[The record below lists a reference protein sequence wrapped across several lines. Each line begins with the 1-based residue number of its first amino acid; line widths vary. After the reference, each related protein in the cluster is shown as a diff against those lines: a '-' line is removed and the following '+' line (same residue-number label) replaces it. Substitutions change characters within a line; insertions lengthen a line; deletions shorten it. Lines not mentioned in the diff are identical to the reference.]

1 MLGNV
6 RTVRVSRRIIAASR
20 RRGTTLIELLVVI
33 GIIGVLISML
43 IPSLQRSMRLA
54 ASTVCMHN
62 LKVIGDGLFMYRVEN
77 DGWVPT
83 SLAEPPEESVTAS
96 AHREAWFQRLFPTYL
111 SEPKA
116 MTCPRDPYRFRLL
129 EAPGGLANPRAGDLA
144 SYGLNSFI
152 LNAAGGKLADLDRH
166 RPARPLD
173 TILVADLGPDS
184 MRNVRGGFA
193 ANGPR
198 RKESLL
204 GWADGYNPVS
214 IHMAA
219 PWVTRRHSHG
229 INVLTLAGGVRHAQ
243 TEDVMRNLV
252 RTYYPDCWAGG
263 CSLCNNMEAG
273 KPLILHYSFA
283 RDRLYWW
290 TGRILLD

>member
-1 MLGNV
+1 MVGNA
-6 RTVRVSRRIIAASR
+6 RTSRVPRRTIAGLR
-20 RRGTTLIELLVVI
+20 QRGTTLIELLVVF

-62 LKVIGDGLFMYRVEN
+62 LKVIGDGLFMYRMDN

-83 SLAEPPEESVTAS
+83 SLAEPQKVSVTAS
-96 AHREAWFQRLFPTYL
+96 AHREAWFVRLFPTYL
-111 SEPKA
+111 SEDKV
-116 MTCPRDPYRFRLL
+116 MTCPRDPFRFRLL
-129 EAPGGLANPRAGDLA
+129 EAGGVKNPRAGDLA

-152 LNAAGGKLADLDRH
+152 LNAASGKLADLDRH
-166 RPARPLD
+166 RPVRPLD

-184 MRNVRGGFA
+184 LLDVQGGIA
-193 ANGPR
+193 RNGPR
-198 RKESLL
+198 RKEGLL
-204 GWADGYNPVS
+204 SWDDGYNPVS
-214 IHMAA
+214 THMAA

-243 TEDVMRNLV
+243 TDDVMRNPV
-252 RTYYPDCWAGG
+252 KTYYPDCAAGG
-263 CSLCNNMEAG
+263 CSLCNNNDPAR
-273 KPLILHYSFA
+273 PLILHYSFA

-290 TGRILLD
+290 TGKILRD

>member
-1 MLGNV
+1 MVGNA
-6 RTVRVSRRIIAASR
+6 RTSRVSRRTVAGLR
-20 RRGTTLIELLVVI
+20 QRGTTLIELLVVF

-62 LKVIGDGLFMYRVEN
+62 LKVIGDGLFMYRMDN

-83 SLAEPPEESVTAS
+83 SLAEPPEASVTAS
-96 AHREAWFQRLFPTYL
+96 AHREAWFVRLFPTYL
-111 SEPKA
+111 AEAKV
-116 MTCPRDPYRFRLL
+116 MTCPRDPFRFRLL
-129 EAPGGLANPRAGDLA
+129 EAPGGVKDPRAGDLA

-166 RPARPLD
+166 RPVRPLD

-184 MRNVRGGFA
+184 LRDVRGGIA
-193 ANGPR
+193 RNGPR

-204 GWADGYNPVS
+204 SWDDGYNPVS
-214 IHMAA
+214 MHMAA

-243 TEDVMRNLV
+243 TDDVMRNPV
-252 RTYYPDCWAGG
+252 KTHYPDCAAGG
-263 CSLCNNMEAG
+263 CSLCNNSDPAR
-273 KPLILHYSFA
+273 PLILHYSFA

-290 TGRILLD
+290 TGQILRD

>member
-1 MLGNV
+1 MIGNV
-6 RTVRVSRRIIAASR
+6 RTVRVSAHIIAVSR
-20 RRGTTLIELLVVI
+20 QRGTTLIELLVVI

-62 LKVIGDGLFMYRVEN
+62 LKVIGDGLFMYRMDN

-83 SLAEPPEESVTAS
+83 SLAEPPEHSVKAS

-116 MTCPRDPYRFRLL
+116 MTCPRDPYRFRLMDT
-129 EAPGGLANPRAGDLA
+129 PGGLANPKAGDLA

-152 LNAAGGKLADLDRH
+152 LNAGGGKLADLDRH
-166 RPARPLD
+166 RPTRPLD

-184 MRNVRGGFA
+184 MRNVKGGFA
-193 ANGPR
+193 PNGPP

-204 GWADGYNPVS
+204 AWDDGYNPVS
-214 IHMAA
+214 THMAA

-243 TEDVMRNLV
+243 TEDVMRNQV
-252 RTYYPDCWAGG
+252 RTHYWDCSAGG
-263 CSLCNNMEAG
+263 CSLCNNSDPER
-273 KPLILHYSFA
+273 PLILHYSFA

-290 TGRILLD
+290 TGPILVD